1 MPDPTI
7 EHSLIGK
14 AIEWVVGGIVALIG
28 VIYKINDHK
37 HDKAE
42 ARMEKLE
49 EDKAEQCDLKKALT
63 HIEKLFDNAETDRQR
78 TRDMIDSRTDKLNST
93 MQMHQTQVMQA
104 IMDIK
109 ERCVK

>member
-1 MPDPTI
+1 MADPMSD
-7 EHSLIGK
+7 HSIISR
-14 AIEWVVGGIVALIG
+14 AIEWVVVGMLGLIG
-28 VIYKINDHK
+28 VIYKMNDHK

-42 ARMEKLE
+42 ERMDKLE
-49 EDKAEQCDLKKALT
+49 DEKAEQYDLKKALT

-78 TRDMIDSRTDKLNST
+78 TRDMIDSRTDKLNAT
-93 MQMHQTQVMQA
+93 MQFHQTEVMKA